1 MPLQINTT
9 PGLIGINS
17 ILGWQSIQQPRG
29 EQRIS
34 QPKAQMEID
43 RELPKVYIDQ
53 YQCFAEAGLKNPT
66 DFTKDNVQWSYK
78 CFLEGIA
85 QYNEEGDML
94 AQIEKGINPMP
105 IIAENRAFPRYDF
118 NIDFIPKS
126 RPKIDVKGYLRIEW
140 KTNQPVISYQ
150 VRKPVIDFHPGKVEI
165 FMRQWPDIEINY
177 IDERF

>member
-17 ILGWQSIQQPRG
+17 IAGSGSSSPG

-53 YQCFAEAGLKNPT
+53 YQCFAEAGLRILLILPKIMSSGLINA
-66 DFTKDNVQWSYK
+66 FR
-78 CFLEGIA
+78 GIA

-105 IIAENRAFPRYDF
+105 IIAENRAFPDM
-118 NIDFIPKS
+118 ILILILSLKVVPK
-126 RPKIDVKGYLRIEW
+126 
-140 KTNQPVISYQ
+140 
-150 VRKPVIDFHPGKVEI
+150 
-165 FMRQWPDIEINY
+165 
-177 IDERF
+177 